1 MASEKTRGKRQ
12 KVQDASKVHCLEV
25 HLRKSCFFFF
35 PPLRKMS
42 AACLQLAAL
51 PVFGILSSVYTEGGF
66 NMPGFTVSFV
76 FLLHQYFPD
85 VLPQPQR
92 AFSASFTCF
101 SSRSGSLHAL
111 LLPLP
116 FSCSWALQHLR
127 ACPPWS
133 IQVLSWTPD
142 PSELWQVA
150 VISIFMLHHKNTVF
164 P

>member
-1 MASEKTRGKRQ
+1 M
-12 KVQDASKVHCLEV
+12 L
-25 HLRKSCFFFF
+25 LFF
-35 PPLRKMS
+35 PSLRIMS
-42 AACLQLAAL
+42 AECLQLTAL
-51 PVFGILSSVYTEGGF
+51 PAFGILGSVYTEGGF
-66 NMPGFTVSFV
+66 SMPGFTVSFV
-76 FLLHQYFPD
+76 FLLHQYIPD
-85 VLPQPQR
+85 VLPHPQR

-101 SSRSGSLHAL
+101 SPLSGSLHAP

-127 ACPPWS
+127 ACTWS
-133 IQVLSWTPD
+133 IQVVSWTLD